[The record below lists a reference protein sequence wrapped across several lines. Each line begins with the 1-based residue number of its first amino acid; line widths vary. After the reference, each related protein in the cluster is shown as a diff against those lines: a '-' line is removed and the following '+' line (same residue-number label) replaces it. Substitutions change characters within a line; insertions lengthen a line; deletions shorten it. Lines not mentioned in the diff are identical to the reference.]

1 MLDYPIVKWY
11 LNFMQNN
18 INDKEIANW
27 VNECPTHKI
36 EVLYSDENGIQ
47 LLVNFNNEKEE
58 NNE

>member
-1 MLDYPIVKWY
+1 MTRFVKQY
-11 LNFMQNN
+11 INLFMQNN

>member
-36 EVLYSDENGIQ
+36 EVLYSDEYGIQ